1 MGGRSDGKEDAGGAD
16 EQGQGDGQEKG
27 GAGRVR
33 GAEKIPVFNH
43 AHQHPLVV
51 FKGGVVVIKLHLLN
65 TGIGGIGKIAV
76 IHQGEAVLPDRL
88 AGGENAVAAGIQIGI
103 QRAGRHNRNILVRIR
118 LADRQHVGHVGLF

>member
-1 MGGRSDGKEDAGGAD
+1 MCRNADERRGAD

-88 AGGENAVAAGIQIGI
+88 AGGEGG
-103 QRAGRHNRNILVRIR
+103 G
-118 LADRQHVGHVGLF
+118 DDGGGGPYDVGGSSVG